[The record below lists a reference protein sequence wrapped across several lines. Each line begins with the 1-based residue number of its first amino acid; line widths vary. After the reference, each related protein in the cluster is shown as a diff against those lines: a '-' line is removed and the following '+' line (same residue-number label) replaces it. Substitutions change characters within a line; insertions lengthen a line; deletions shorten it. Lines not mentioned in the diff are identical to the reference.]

1 MKVLVNG
8 IGNIGGTLIH
18 LLHKYKQLLH
28 IDTVFS
34 LKNAPMPWHEEEL
47 KDLQEL
53 GIIVCVRGNDHSYT
67 CLEDVLSDVD
77 YIFDCTSNGG
87 GTTNK
92 DWYDGLSSL
101 KGASAQGSEKNFG
114 TSFMTGVNDAIIK
127 NEKYAHIVSCN
138 THSIACLLSTF
149 TGKELDNLKEA
160 DFVIVRRSEDLGNHE
175 RLVSANVV
183 SRHLDDTLGTHHS
196 IDVLDLFQTI
206 GISPKLS
213 SSDITTPSQLMHG
226 VRFNIRLKEP
236 ITAKEVEER
245 IANNP
250 LVSSSTKFDSNVIFE
265 RGRRIGFQGRI
276 FSHSVIID
284 NNILIIDDRLVG
296 WAFIPQE
303 GNTLLSTVHAF
314 LLQTNTANAP
324 EIMQQLTNDLIKEKW

>member
-8 IGNIGGTLIH
+8 IGNIGSTLLH
-18 LLHKYKQLLH
+18 LLHAYKELLQ
-28 IDTVFS
+28 IDAVFA
-34 LKNAPMPWHEEEL
+34 LKNAPMPWQEEEL

-67 CLEDVLSDVD
+67 CLEDVVSDVD
-77 YIFDCTSNGG
+77 YIFDCTNNGG
-87 GTTNK
+87 GIKNK
-92 DWYDGLSSL
+92 EWYDELSKL

-114 TSFMTGVNDAIIK
+114 TSFMTGINDAIIK
-127 NEKYAHIVSCN
+127 TEKYAHIVSCN

-149 TGKELDNLKEA
+149 TGNELHNLKEA
-160 DFVIVRRSEDLGNHE
+160 DFVIVRRSEDIGNHE

-196 IDVLDLFQTI
+196 IDVLDLFKTV

-226 VRFNIRLKEP
+226 VRFNIGLKEP
-236 ITAKEVEER
+236 IAAKEVEER
-245 IANNP
+245 IAQNP

-276 FSHSVIID
+276 FSHAVIID
-284 NNILIIDDRLVG
+284 NNILINGNRIIG

-303 GNTLLSTVHAF
+303 GNTLLSTFHAF
-314 LLQTNTANAP
+314 LLQTNTANAL
-324 EIMQQLTNDLIKEKW
+324 EIMQQLTNELLKERW

>member
-8 IGNIGGTLIH
+8 IGNIGSTLLH
-18 LLHKYKQLLH
+18 LLHLYKGQLQ
-28 IDTVFS
+28 IETVFA
-34 LKNAPMPWHEEEL
+34 LKNAPMPWHEEDL
-47 KDLQEL
+47 KDIQAM
-53 GIIVCVRGNDHSYT
+53 GAIVCTRDSENGYT
-67 CLEDVLSDVD
+67 ALEDVLSDID

-87 GTTNK
+87 GIKNK
-92 DWYDGLSSL
+92 EWYESLSNL

-114 TSFMTGVNDAIIK
+114 TSFMTGVNNAIIE

-149 TGKELDNLKEA
+149 SGNKLENLKEA

-196 IDVLDLFQTI
+196 IDVVDLFKTI
-206 GISPKLS
+206 GISPNLS

-226 VRFNIRLKEP
+226 VRFNIGLKESREAEELEKR
-236 ITAKEVEER
+236 ITQ
-245 IANNP
+245 NP

-276 FSHSVIID
+276 FSHAIIID
-284 NNILIIDDRLVG
+284 NNILIKDDRIMG

-314 LLQTNTANAP
+314 LLQTKNDNAAD
-324 EIMQQLTNDLIKEKW
+324 IMQQLTNNLIKGRW